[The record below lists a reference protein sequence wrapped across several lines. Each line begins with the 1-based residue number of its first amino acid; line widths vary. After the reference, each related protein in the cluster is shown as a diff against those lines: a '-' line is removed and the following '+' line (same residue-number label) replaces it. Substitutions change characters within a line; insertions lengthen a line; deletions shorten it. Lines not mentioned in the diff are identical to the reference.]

1 MIQDIEPYHLDNQ
14 YHPVPPDPD
23 SYAMYYEDHTV
34 LLRRTEEG
42 IGFPRFRELER
53 LNDDIYADA
62 VYLFSVNE
70 DRYYLPVLPRPGDKP
85 GTAVGIY
92 DGEYGNIPEGG
103 AAAPGLCRDHR
114 LPALQ
119 LV

>member
-23 SYAMYYEDHTV
+23 SFAMYYEDHTV

-53 LNDDIYADA
+53 LNDDITRMRSIFF
-62 VYLFSVNE
+62 L
-70 DRYYLPVLPRPGDKP
+70 
-85 GTAVGIY
+85 
-92 DGEYGNIPEGG
+92 
-103 AAAPGLCRDHR
+103 
-114 LPALQ
+114 
-119 LV
+119 

>member
-42 IGFPRFRELER
+42 IGFPR
-53 LNDDIYADA
+53 
-62 VYLFSVNE
+62 
-70 DRYYLPVLPRPGDKP
+70 VLPRPGDKP